1 MNDCNSNQFLYAIV
15 IDNCS
20 YWCGFVVH
28 KLQRVPQMNFS
39 NCIAYTHTHTR
50 MWRER
55 EEREHPLG
63 PPLAAGRVRPSSQSK
78 SFSATDALPCD
89 IGQVE
94 QSYQQYL
101 RRWDKARRHAGLG
114 SKCCQRRC
122 RQSVPRLFVDCL
134 FLFFSGNSRERAKG
148 GHSKARREST
158 LRTSIEW
165 ALTRCICVW

>member
-1 MNDCNSNQFLYAIV
+1 MYEITFLITMQLQQWWLIPLLPAFSAFPKTKTKEYSPGWGCGGEWCRMNDCNSNQFLYAIV

-101 RRWDKARRHAGLG
+101 RRWDNA
-114 SKCCQRRC
+114 
-122 RQSVPRLFVDCL
+122 
-134 FLFFSGNSRERAKG
+134 AKRDG
-148 GHSKARREST
+148 T
-158 LRTSIEW
+158 L
-165 ALTRCICVW
+165 V